1 LESIVEALIRCRK
14 CLKGKAVRIRYAES
28 EEEVGVL
35 VKNRTLCEVRPPSCG
50 HNRGTAVVAIGKGV
64 EPIDQALIEC
74 MKRSK
79 EKAVKVNRLG
89 SPDQESRSGS

>member
-1 LESIVEALIRCRK
+1 MLEKEGCKDQIRQ
-14 CLKGKAVRIRYAES
+14 VRRGSQDLSQEQD
-28 EEEVGVL
+28 
-35 VKNRTLCEVRPPSCG
+35 LCEIRPQSCG

-79 EKAVKVNRLG
+79 EEAVKVNRLG